1 VTRPDA
7 LHNRPFFRP
16 EAEAHRRH
24 RHLGEVDLAR
34 PMSVRLAFLLP
45 VLASLLLLAM
55 AAGITLR
62 ARMVPV
68 VTPERLKGG
77 AIRLVVAQARGASL
91 SKGDAVELQTGSGRR
106 IAAATV
112 IGLAPVP
119 CSATGT
125 SGCTAVLARP
135 DATLDGSQTMEA
147 VAVLRGR
154 PARYFRFFDGFMSS
168 RGE

>member
-34 PMSVRLAFLLP
+34 PMSVRLAFVLP
-45 VLASLLLLAM
+45 ILASALLLAM

-68 VTPERLKGG
+68 VTPERLEGG
-77 AIRLVVAQARGASL
+77 AIRLVVAKTRSAPL
-91 SKGDAVELQTGSGRR
+91 SKGDAVELQTGNGRR
-106 IAAATV
+106 IAKATV
-112 IGLAPVP
+112 VGLAPVP
-119 CSATGT
+119 CPASGAN
-125 SGCTAVLARP
+125 GCTAVLAMP
-135 DATLDGSQTMEA
+135 DAPLDPSQRMEA
-147 VAVLRGR
+147 VAVLRGQ
-154 PARYFRFFDGFMSS
+154 PARYFRFLDGFMSA
-168 RGE
+168 RGK